1 MTSLIIAKA
10 IPWLLGLMGL
20 LGVYLRGQH
29 NGRVKATRE
38 VMEAYKKTQE
48 RINNADLG
56 IGATDDERRKRLR
69 EFSEQ

>member
-1 MTSLIIAKA
+1 MTAFIIAKA
-10 IPWLLGLMGL
+10 IPWIIGLMGL
-20 LGVYLRGQH
+20 LGVYLRGKH

-38 VMEAYKKTQE
+38 VMEAYKKTRE
-48 RINNADLG
+48 RIDNADLG

>member
-10 IPWLLGLMGL
+10 IPWIIGLMGL
-20 LGVYLRGQH
+20 LGVYLRGRH
-29 NGRVKATRE
+29 NGKVKATRE
-38 VMEAYKKTQE
+38 VMEAYKKTRE
-48 RINNADLG
+48 RIDNADLG

>member
-1 MTSLIIAKA
+1 MTAMIIAKA

-20 LGVYLRGQH
+20 LGVYLRGRH
-29 NGRVKATRE
+29 NGKVKATRE
-38 VMEAYKKTQE
+38 VMEAYKKTRE
-48 RINNADLG
+48 RIDNADLG